1 MGFLFVSSSYFTSDW
16 SMECGMGRGR
26 SMLLCCLFSSLD
38 DGWHLFWLSFLFVR
52 ICIERAGI
60 QMTGRTNESMYDM
73 DGWAW
78 HDPAGTGDGRHNE
91 INNF

>member
-1 MGFLFVSSSYFTSDW
+1 
-16 SMECGMGRGR
+16 MGRGR

-60 QMTGRTNESMYDM
+60 QMTGRTNESTYDM